1 MNKRGFWTYCRG
13 YTYFSSI
20 ADDFDTWS
28 NHARAACTDVR
39 RMHHYPKHHEKI
51 VVVSSFYAVV
61 LSAFSVG
68 AVSGLQ
74 KNKSLK
80 SLCLAA
86 CRLGNQGIALLC
98 IHRASWKFLEGFRLR
113 DSLHNYRIVEH
124 CWTFTYFNQFRRK
137 CCWHT
142 SKHWALGW
150 WDGCVSFSHLV
161 AENWRRSKELDSF
174 ALVHWQTIFRSLAVK
189 VQLETGGS
197 CKEATARHSQ
207 CHWLSDLS
215 LPEFAPLG

>member
-1 MNKRGFWTYCRG
+1 MWIYIYISIYLYYIYIILIAQWINVVFEHIVEVTHISVRLQMILIHEVIMHLQHAQMFAECITTQNTMNKLLLFR
-13 YTYFSSI
+13 
-20 ADDFDTWS
+20 
-28 NHARAACTDVR
+28 
-39 RMHHYPKHHEKI
+39 
-51 VVVSSFYAVV
+51 
-61 LSAFSVG
+61 LSMLWFCQHSAL
-68 AVSGLQ
+68 ALLSGLQ

-142 SKHWALGW
+142 SKHWAPGW

-161 AENWRRSKELDSF
+161 AEN
-174 ALVHWQTIFRSLAVK
+174 
-189 VQLETGGS
+189 
-197 CKEATARHSQ
+197 
-207 CHWLSDLS
+207 
-215 LPEFAPLG
+215 